1 MSAPKRP
8 LPFVLVASGHGSLI
22 VNRNDYRMIDAER
35 GYGVGYD
42 ILGTSFYKPD
52 EIANA
57 LYLLTLRREF
67 FGEGVVA
74 IDCGANIGV
83 HTIEWAK
90 MMQGWGRVIAIE
102 AQERIFYAL
111 AGNIALNNCFNAT
124 ALYAAVG
131 ATAGTITVPQPDYL
145 KPASFGSLELRPGDS
160 NEFIGQ
166 PIDYAPEKGIEI
178 CLLAIDSLGLDRIDF
193 LKIDVEG
200 MELEA
205 IEGARESIKRSRPQI
220 FVETIKTDK
229 DALTTLLDGL
239 GYAHFQ
245 LGMNLL
251 AVHRSDPALQKIKP

>member
-42 ILGTSFYKPD
+42 ILNASLYKPD
-52 EIANA
+52 EVANA

-111 AGNIALNNCFNAT
+111 AGNIALNNCFNAS
-124 ALYAAVG
+124 AIHGAVG
-131 ATAGTITVPQPDYL
+131 AQTGTITVPQPDYCQ
-145 KPASFGSLELRPGDS
+145 PASFGSLELRQS
-160 NEFIGQ
+160 AQNEFIGQ
-166 PIDYAPEKGIEI
+166 TIDYRVENGSAIR
-178 CLLAIDSLGLDRIDF
+178 LLTIDSLGLDRIDF

-205 IEGARESIKRSRPQI
+205 ITGALGSIGRSRPQI

-229 DALTTLLDGL
+229 QALTAMLDGL

-251 AVHRSDPALQKIKP
+251 AVHRGDPALQKIKP

>member
-8 LPFVLVASGHGSLI
+8 LPFVLVASAHGTLI
-22 VNRNDYRMIDAER
+22 VNRHDYHMIDAER

-42 ILGTSFYKPD
+42 ILNSSLYKPD
-52 EIANA
+52 EVANA
-57 LYLLTLRREF
+57 LYLLTLRREC
-67 FGEGVVA
+67 FGDGVVA

-102 AQERIFYAL
+102 AQERIYYAL
-111 AGNIALNNCFNAT
+111 AGNIAINNCFNAT
-124 ALYAAVG
+124 ALLAAVG
-131 ATAGTITVPQPDYL
+131 AEPGRITVPQPDYT
-145 KPASFGSLELRPGDS
+145 KPASFGSLELRQNAG

-166 PIDYAPEKGIEI
+166 AIDYAPGKGKDVPLVTIDA
-178 CLLAIDSLGLDRIDF
+178 LALERLDF
-193 LKIDVEG
+193 LKIDIEG

-205 IEGARESIKRSRPQI
+205 LNGAKGAIAKFQPQI

-229 DALTTLLDGL
+229 RALAAMLGGL
-239 GYAHFQ
+239 GYQQFP

-251 AVHRSDPALQKIKP
+251 AVHNSDPALAKLKP